1 MSVATSLGT
10 EQILAAAEAYAVELA
25 AKAESLD
32 REAKFDKEILDEGA
46 ALGFVKLIFD
56 ENLNLD
62 LSRMPLVHDITERIA
77 SVYPPVAMEL
87 GVMRLVSYLLARYA
101 RPAVK
106 DRWLRATVEGQ
117 AYGSFALTEP
127 HAGTDLRGMSTVAR
141 RDGDNYI
148 LTGEKCWVG
157 FAPVASYAIVL
168 SKLESSERDAPTI
181 ALVVDMSSTG
191 AAGETGPELSGFRG
205 LSNGVLRF
213 ENVVV
218 PAANALQVDGFAG
231 MMDGLNMARIDAAS
245 YACGL
250 LRAALEVSVERAA
263 TRTAFGKRIGDLP
276 SIQIKLGRMRAA
288 YHTARELAMR
298 ATETYMEGDGGD
310 QDIISIAKMTAS
322 DLAREHTDQ
331 AMQIFGASG
340 LIAYSRVERLHRDA
354 KATQIFDG
362 TSEIHETMLGRRL
375 VNAFSKDG
383 HGGSYMP
390 SWGTSQP
397 ADTITGA

>member
-1 MSVATSLGT
+1 MSVATAFAP
-10 EQILAAAEAYAVELA
+10 EQILADVEDFA
-25 AKAESLD
+25 AKLAERAETMD
-32 REAKFDKEILDEGA
+32 RNAKFDKEVLDEGA

-56 ENLNLD
+56 ENLDLD
-62 LSRMPLVHDITERIA
+62 LSRMPLVHDVTERIA
-77 SVYPPVAMEL
+77 SVCPPVAMEL
-87 GVMRLVSYLLARYA
+87 GVMRLVAYLLSRYA
-101 RPAVK
+101 PPAVK
-106 DRWLRATVEGQ
+106 ERWLQPTIDGH

-127 HAGTDLRGMSTVAR
+127 QAGTDLRGMMTVAR

-148 LTGEKCWVG
+148 LTGQKCWVG

-168 SKLESSERDAPTI
+168 CKLESTDRDAPTI
-181 ALVVDMSSTG
+181 ALVVDMSSKG
-191 AAGETGPELSGFRG
+191 ASGEAGPELSGFRG
-205 LSNGVLRF
+205 LSNGTLRF

-218 PAANALQVDGFAG
+218 PAGNALQVDGFAG

-250 LRAALEVSVERAA
+250 LRGALEVSVERAV

-288 YHTARELAMR
+288 YHTARELTMR
-298 ATETYMEGDGGD
+298 ATETYMQGKGGD

-375 VNAFSKDG
+375 VNAFAKDG

-390 SWGTSQP
+390 SWKTGRAIETP
-397 ADTITGA
+397 TGA

>member
-1 MSVATSLGT
+1 MSVAMSLGT
-10 EQILAAAEAYAVELA
+10 DQILAAAEAYAVELA

-32 REAKFDKEILDEGA
+32 RGAVFDKEILDEGA

-106 DRWLRATVEGQ
+106 DRWLRATIEGQ

-191 AAGETGPELSGFRG
+191 AVGETGPELSGFRG

-298 ATETYMEGDGGD
+298 ATETYMEGNGGD

-383 HGGSYMP
+383 HGGSFMP
-390 SWGTSQP
+390 SWSTSQP
-397 ADTITGA
+397 ADNITGA